1 MTKFNF
7 TDRASYL
14 AYRANWKQQY
24 LSTTE
29 EIRQLKKK
37 RSEANRAFSKSN
49 GSYNKEW
56 SALASTLQ
64 ELSSSRKDAADLL
77 IELSEAKAE
86 AGRQYN
92 AAKEPA
98 MS

>member
-1 MTKFNF
+1 MTKFTF

-14 AYRANWKQQY
+14 TYRANWKHQY
-24 LSTTE
+24 LTVTS
-29 EIRQLKKK
+29 EIRKLKQQ
-37 RSEANRAFSKSN
+37 RAEANRAFSKTN

-56 SALASTLQ
+56 SALASTLNA
-64 ELSSSRKDAADLL
+64 LAASRKEAAELL
-77 IELSEAKAE
+77 TELSEAKLE

-92 AAKEPA
+92 ADKEPA

>member
-1 MTKFNF
+1 MTKFTF

-14 AYRANWKQQY
+14 TYRANWKHQY
-24 LSTTE
+24 LTVTG
-29 EIRQLKKK
+29 EIRKLKQQ
-37 RSEANRAFSKSN
+37 RAEANRAFSKTN

-56 SALASTLQ
+56 SALANTLNA
-64 ELSSSRKDAADLL
+64 LAASRKEAAELL
-77 IELSEAKAE
+77 IELSEAKLE